1 MAARPDTMKTF
12 LLILFLG
19 GLLVTVVL
27 GAAYVWDAMG
37 DVQLSFHGTLAL
49 VLGVLASLGLGI
61 GLMFLVF
68 YSSRHG
74 HDDDAGR

>member
-1 MAARPDTMKTF
+1 MKTF
-12 LLILFLG
+12 LLIVLLG
-19 GLLVTVVL
+19 GLLATVVL
-27 GAAYVWDAMG
+27 GAAYVWDSMG

-49 VLGVLASLGLGI
+49 LLGVLLSLGLGI

-74 HDDDAGR
+74 HDDDAR

>member
-1 MAARPDTMKTF
+1 MKIF
-12 LLILFLG
+12 LLMVSLG
-19 GLLVTVVL
+19 GLLIMVVV
-27 GAAYVWDAMG
+27 GAAYVWGTMG
-37 DVQLSFHGTLAL
+37 DVQLSFHGTLAM
-49 VLGVLASLGLGI
+49 VIGVLASLGLGI

>member
-1 MAARPDTMKTF
+1 MKT
-12 LLILFLG
+12 LLLLLLLG

-27 GAAYVWDAMG
+27 GTAYVWNSMG
-37 DVQLSFHGTLAL
+37 DVQLSFHGIMAL
-49 VLGVLASLGLGI
+49 VLGVSVSLGLGI

-74 HDDDAGR
+74 HDDDAH